1 MVAVKAIEM
10 AKAAAALESLRQS
23 CSDEVVR
30 ELARAEARHKQT
42 EKHLQWTQ
50 RAHAREVVRLRAGL
64 KLCLAL
70 GMHATVEERDGCGND
85 ERRLER
91 AHALL
96 AQATARAEAAEARAE
111 SAEDRATSAER
122 SARTALAQVTKAKMR
137 ANLAERNAR
146 EAASAL
152 EAEKQTRAEMVAAHA
167 EARAKA
173 EARERTE
180 GIAMAKS
187 LLQARETARAAEDTE
202 KRKDATKGGVRA
214 VARCKAAE
222 AEAEAAR
229 AQATAAREA
238 CEAHV
243 EWVEAAKARVAV
255 RLQEEVGLRAAA
267 VKRAEAAEAEA
278 EAAKAGALVAKEAE
292 AAALEWMETA
302 KKRVTLRLEEE
313 KAHREEV
320 IKAGVERELAQM
332 NDSRPEGIMGT
343 RGDAT
348 F

>member
-91 AHALL
+91 A
-96 AQATARAEAAEARAE
+96 QATARAEAAEARAE
-111 SAEDRATSAER
+111 SAEDRAPSAER

-202 KRKDATKGGVRA
+202 KRKDAAKGGVRA

-229 AQATAAREA
+229 AQASAAREA

-320 IKAGVERELAQM
+320 IKAGVERELARM
-332 NDSRPEGIMGT
+332 NDSRPEGMMGT

-348 F
+348 